1 MESDV
6 RDSRLGTLIGRRR
19 VKRKIRRG
27 IEIALPLLGMGIIFG
42 SVLFGP
48 NDLQLQVLLV
58 LIGVLILEAG
68 VWGLTSGILPNERRY
83 LSLREEGDHF
93 LGLIRVLNAAAV
105 ARDEGQEDDTRFR
118 ETRAQMHTSVE
129 RMGELAGQD
138 DVANTE
144 EEEASA
150 AEAES
155 LAAEAGAGAAEAEAT
170 ETPVGP
176 AAHELDPARPKA

>member
-1 MESDV
+1 
-6 RDSRLGTLIGRRR
+6 
-19 VKRKIRRG
+19 
-27 IEIALPLLGMGIIFG
+27 
-42 SVLFGP
+42 
-48 NDLQLQVLLV
+48 
-58 LIGVLILEAG
+58 
-68 VWGLTSGILPNERRY
+68 
-83 LSLREEGDHF
+83 
-93 LGLIRVLNAAAV
+93 
-105 ARDEGQEDDTRFR
+105 
-118 ETRAQMHTSVE
+118 MHTSVE

-155 LAAEAGAGAAEAEAT
+155 LAVEAGAGAAEAEAT